1 MPIAFNSLD
10 FEDLHDTRAALRDYL
25 LWLEQKTN
33 FSVESG
39 NLSSE
44 SDVES
49 CVGVSFVSPRRPSL
63 KHNDRNIDEKIENRS
78 ISPYRVSFED
88 SRNTDDNYSDESK
101 ESVTALVKRTKS
113 LSSNIISDREVL
125 IKKQQALLLVI
136 EKQLDAVQLRLQL
149 EKDGAG
155 QVSIPF

>member
-113 LSSNIISDREVL
+113 LSSNIISDREDL
-125 IKKQQALLLVI
+125 KDDRTNTKI
-136 EKQLDAVQLRLQL
+136 ECLPVPPL
-149 EKDGAG
+149 
-155 QVSIPF
+155 PFPAEGVVEQRPAAFQ

>member
-1 MPIAFNSLD
+1 M
-10 FEDLHDTRAALRDYL
+10 
-25 LWLEQKTN
+25 
-33 FSVESG
+33 
-39 NLSSE
+39 
-44 SDVES
+44 
-49 CVGVSFVSPRRPSL
+49 
-63 KHNDRNIDEKIENRS
+63 
-78 ISPYRVSFED
+78 SFED

-149 EKDGAG
+149 EKEGAG